1 MRVVSWN
8 IELGRNVDGVAEILL
23 DHPDLQSADIVL
35 SQEMS
40 TDSANALAERLG
52 MHVLYD
58 WAELHCKTGEP
69 FGNAIMTRSPLRDP
83 EHLRLPHIARVNGQ
97 PRSAVFAA
105 TTVDDVDVLIG
116 SIHLETVLLSLRRR
130 VQQLEPVSQFLAGS
144 AGPSIIGGDFNT
156 ASRRSIAAF
165 ERTLAAADMQ
175 RLSELG
181 EETFHRFGRPFVL
194 DHFFGRGLRALD
206 GGVVP
211 TGAVSDHE
219 PIWVEL
225 SPT

>member
-97 PRSAVFAA
+97 PRSAVFA
-105 TTVDDVDVLIG
+105 TTTIDDVDLLIG

-144 AGPSIIGGDFNT
+144 TGPSIIGGDFNT
-156 ASRRSIAAF
+156 ASRR
-165 ERTLAAADMQ
+165 
-175 RLSELG
+175 LSLIHISEP
-181 EETFHRFGRPFVL
+181 TRPY
-194 DHFFGRGLRALD
+194 
-206 GGVVP
+206 
-211 TGAVSDHE
+211 
-219 PIWVEL
+219 
-225 SPT
+225 